1 MARQRKPSTKKAE
14 AASGEPAGPSSPSPS
29 DPRPDDVN
37 IGGGGGGGG
46 GGGEDGGPLTYEEIG
61 GRVKSADGT
70 WVAWELVRP
79 VPRAGQPKSP
89 LLVTVNGLS
98 NDGFQW
104 RGLMPTLRK
113 DHAVLSW
120 DYRGHGC
127 SEDPRDVDAVTIASL
142 AADMEAV
149 MLDVSG
155 RSLASTLHVTVV
167 AYSMGCQVALEW
179 CRSNIQRVAVR
190 SGREG
195 WRVGGVGFC
204 ARPIA
209 CCT

>member
-1 MARQRKPSTKKAE
+1 VKA
-14 AASGEPAGPSSPSPS
+14 
-29 DPRPDDVN
+29 
-37 IGGGGGGGG
+37 
-46 GGGEDGGPLTYEEIG
+46 
-61 GRVKSADGT
+61 ADGT
-70 WVAWELVRP
+70 WIAWELVRP
-79 VPRAGQPKSP
+79 TPHASHGRPTKAP

-127 SEDPRDVDAVTIASL
+127 SENPRDTGAVSIAAL

-149 MLDVSG
+149 MADVSA

-167 AYSMGCQVALEW
+167 VS
-179 CRSNIQRVAVR
+179 
-190 SGREG
+190 
-195 WRVGGVGFC
+195 
-204 ARPIA
+204 P
-209 CCT
+209 